1 MPVHELI
8 HNQCMGLL
16 GRRRGCMLIL
26 NCRLEG
32 SSLNCQPVKRGG
44 IGMSMSM
51 RCMNDSLSG
60 RRDFGRNLP
69 GDFVANPG

>member
-1 MPVHELI
+1 MPVHELM

-16 GRRRGCMLIL
+16 GRRGCMLVL

-51 RCMNDSLSG
+51 RYMNDSLSG
-60 RRDFGRNLP
+60 RRNFGRNLP
-69 GDFVANPG
+69 GDFVANLGE